1 MSETAS
7 GARDGRGLA
16 KSPEQKPFRI
26 LRTDVSPWNVG
37 LWVYLSIF
45 FLLLYAPIFLLGL
58 LSINDSPFVGLPIRG
73 MTFRWYSVILDDPAL
88 RGALANSVL
97 LGVVSGFIAT
107 TLALLMAM
115 GFRHQVLLKNALLQ
129 IVLIPIVVPGVVSG
143 VILVIFF
150 GYIGM
155 PFGIWTTTLV
165 AHVNWAL
172 PFAFMTLYPRLHMF
186 DRSLEEAAMDLGAT
200 PLVTF
205 RRIVFPLIRPAV
217 IATFLFAF
225 TLSFDEF
232 IRTLFL
238 IGTERTVPTYLW
250 TLVVQEMSP
259 FMPAVGMTITLI
271 SIAVSLLGFW
281 IAGNDR
287 HANSVAE

>member
-1 MSETAS
+1 M
-7 GARDGRGLA
+7 
-16 KSPEQKPFRI
+16 
-26 LRTDVSPWNVG
+26 
-37 LWVYLSIF
+37 
-45 FLLLYAPIFLLGL
+45 
-58 LSINDSPFVGLPIRG
+58 
-73 MTFRWYSVILDDPAL
+73 
-88 RGALANSVL
+88 
-97 LGVVSGFIAT
+97 
-107 TLALLMAM
+107 
-115 GFRHQVLLKNALLQ
+115 
-129 IVLIPIVVPGVVSG
+129 
-143 VILVIFF
+143 FF
-150 GYIGM
+150 GYVGM
-155 PFGIWTTTLV
+155 PFGIWTTALV

-200 PLVTF
+200 PFVTF

-238 IGTERTVPTYLW
+238 IGTERTVPTHLW

-271 SIAVSLLGFW
+271 LIAVSLAGFW
-281 IAGNDR
+281 VAGRDR
-287 HANSVAE
+287 SAAATAE